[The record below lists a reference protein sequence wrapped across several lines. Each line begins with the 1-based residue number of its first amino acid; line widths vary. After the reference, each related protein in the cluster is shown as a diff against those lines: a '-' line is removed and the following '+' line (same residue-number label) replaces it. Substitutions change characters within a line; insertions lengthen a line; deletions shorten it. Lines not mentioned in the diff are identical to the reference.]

1 MDAKALLIMAA
12 IGVIAGFLASL
23 VVGGVGGL
31 LGYLI
36 AGVLGAFVGG
46 FVFNA
51 LGIKLNVGGPI
62 GTQIITSTV
71 GAIIV
76 IVLARLIL

>member
-1 MDAKALLIMAA
+1 MDAKSLIVMAVMG
-12 IGVIAGFLASL
+12 IVAGFLASL
-23 VVGGVGGL
+23 VVGGASGL

-51 LGIKLNVGGPI
+51 LGVSLKI
-62 GTQIITSTV
+62 GNALVSQIITSTA

-76 IVLARLIL
+76 IIIARFIV

>member
-1 MDAKALLIMAA
+1 MDVKALAIMAV
-12 IGVIAGFLASL
+12 IGVVAGFLASL
-23 VVGGVGGL
+23 VVGGAGSL

-51 LGIKLNVGGPI
+51 LGIKLSVGNPLVS
-62 GTQIITSTV
+62 QIITSTV
-71 GAIIV
+71 GAMIV
-76 IVLARLIL
+76 IIIARFIT

>member
-1 MDAKALLIMAA
+1 MDVKALVIM
-12 IGVIAGFLASL
+12 GVIGIVAGFLASL
-23 VVGGVGGL
+23 VVGGAGGL

-51 LGIKLNVGGPI
+51 LGINLKLGSPLVS
-62 GTQIITSTV
+62 QIITSTV
-71 GAIIV
+71 GAMIV
-76 IVLARLIL
+76 IIIARFIT